1 MQAENENE
9 SKLKTRRFG
18 GLGSERGA
26 LGNFWGGVLNFAS
39 RPTRLQGG

>member
-1 MQAENENE
+1 MQAKNENE
-9 SKLKTRRFG
+9 SNLKTRRLG
-18 GLGSERGA
+18 GLGAERGA

>member
-1 MQAENENE
+1 MQAEKENE
-9 SKLKTRRFG
+9 SKLKTRRLG